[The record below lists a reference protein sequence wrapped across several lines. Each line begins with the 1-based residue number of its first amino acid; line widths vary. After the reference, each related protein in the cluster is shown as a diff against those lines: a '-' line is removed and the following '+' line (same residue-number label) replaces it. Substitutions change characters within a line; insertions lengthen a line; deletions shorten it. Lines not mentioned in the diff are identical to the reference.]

1 MNVLPMISMYKC
13 LMKMNNCANFFWLVA
28 ALWCLHG
35 INAVFDA
42 ATTVKFRKS
51 TLKFYSQLVSNEIR

>member
-1 MNVLPMISMYKC
+1 
-13 LMKMNNCANFFWLVA
+13 MKMNNCANFFWLVA

-42 ATTVKFRKS
+42 ATTVKFRES
-51 TLKFYSQLVSNEIR
+51 TLKFYSQLVNNEIR